1 MRDDRAGLQGQ
12 PWVKMAH
19 FIVLQFSR
27 SDDILAVG
35 KMLTVLLKHAKN
47 PVRQHRVFLYHFGE
61 AGLNL
66 RLTAADASRP
76 AICKGSRRLRLLR
89 QICHTSVS
97 KNPM

>member
-61 AGLNL
+61 GGLNL
-66 RLTAADASRP
+66 RLTAADALVQPFAKVVGDYACRNREQK
-76 AICKGSRRLRLLR
+76 C
-89 QICHTSVS
+89 
-97 KNPM
+97 